1 MHRVHDLAHDREP
14 RLGEEIEVGGDRAD
28 QRILDRQ
35 ETQLGAALDHRLGDV
50 TELPLRLRLRVRLE
64 QDECFLRVGARLALK
79 CYPLA
84 FHWLTLMAP
93 GSCRKI
99 VGRSY
104 CRLMTRTNTETTP
117 AAAPAPPPC
126 PDCGAGTVRQ
136 SGCLVC
142 VQCGWA
148 GRGGVGGRRG
158 GGGGDGLAAGP
169 PPPPP
174 VLKPRWPPL
183 PPPRPGRPRRAP
195 AR

>member
-1 MHRVHDLAHDREP
+1 MHRVHDLAHDRET
-14 RLGEEIEVGGDRAD
+14 RLGDEIEVGGDRAD

-35 ETQLGAALDHRLGDV
+35 ETQLGATLDHRLGDVTELPLRLRLRVRVGAGRGLLGATLDHRLGDV

-64 QDECFLRVGARLALK
+64 QDECFLGVGARLALK

-99 VGRSY
+99 AGRSY
-104 CRLMTRTNTETTP
+104 CRLMTRTNTEATT

-126 PDCGAGTVRQ
+126 PDCGADTVRQ

-148 GRGGVGGRRG
+148 RCG
-158 GGGGDGLAAGP
+158 
-169 PPPPP
+169 
-174 VLKPRWPPL
+174 
-183 PPPRPGRPRRAP
+183 
-195 AR
+195 

>member
-1 MHRVHDLAHDREP
+1 MIRRPP
-14 RLGEEIEVGGDRAD
+14 RSTLFPYTTLFRS
-28 QRILDRQ
+28 LDRQ
-35 ETQLGAALDHRLGDV
+35 ETEIGPPLDHRLGDV
-50 TELPLRLRLRVRLE
+50 TELAIGLRLGVRLE
-64 QDECFLRVGARLALK
+64 QEERLLRVRAGLSLK

-104 CRLMTRTNTETTP
+104 CRLMTRTNTEATP
-117 AAAPAPPPC
+117 SPAPPPC

-148 GRGGVGGRRG
+148 RCG
-158 GGGGDGLAAGP
+158 
-169 PPPPP
+169 
-174 VLKPRWPPL
+174 
-183 PPPRPGRPRRAP
+183 
-195 AR
+195 